1 MSMYMSISTTTT
13 TKTLPIPTTNFTT
26 HPSPK
31 PLFHLSFPPNSS
43 HPSSLHQHHP
53 NNKLSPLFASP
64 PPHDP
69 PPPPENQLDY
79 QTLTRLAVSEFLLQL
94 GVSHEDSVSIS
105 SNSHKYIQM
114 LSESVLELEELNSWR
129 NNDDNDNGGG
139 DGEEGFVGFKEK
151 VIRMAKEKGDNGK
164 VAFLESVGLSL
175 SSAISLARYLSGE
188 PLPALI
194 DKVKY
199 MKDILFCGSNGE
211 GLVGKNARRMMR
223 HLSIPVDDD
232 LQQTLAFFEKI
243 EARRGGLDMLGS
255 ADASFR
261 YLVESFPRLLLLS
274 VESNLKP
281 LVEFLEIIGVDRG
294 RMGDI
299 LLLFPPIMF
308 CDIKDIRRKLCAFE
322 EVGAMDKDVG
332 KMLLKYPWI
341 LSPSIQENYNEI
353 LLSFDEEKV
362 PKLRVDRAIR
372 SWPHILGCA
381 TSKLKLM
388 VEQIGELGVRNK
400 KLGQVIAKSPQ
411 LLLRKPQEFLEVVS
425 FLEDL
430 GFDNENVGKIL
441 ARCPELF
448 AASIEKTLTKKVEF
462 LDSIGV
468 SKVHLPRVINKYPEF
483 LVSDIDRT
491 LLPRMSYLMEIGLS
505 RRDIAFMVRRFSP
518 LLGYSIDEVLQ
529 PKVDFLLNTMDK
541 PLREVVD
548 YPRYFSYSLEKKIK
562 PRFWVLKARN
572 VECSLKD
579 MLGKND
585 DEFAT
590 EFMNV

>member
-1 MSMYMSISTTTT
+1 MKRSLVYKGFSRKSKGFKAPAMSLYMVHLPTTA

-43 HPSSLHQHHP
+43 LPSSLHHHHP
-53 NNKLSPLFASP
+53 NNKLSPLFASL

-94 GVSHEDSVSIS
+94 GVSHEDALSIS
-105 SNSHKYIQM
+105 SNSHKYTQM
-114 LSESVLELEELNSWR
+114 LSESVLELEQLDSWR

-139 DGEEGFVGFKEK
+139 DGEEDFVGFKEK

-175 SSAISLARYLSGE
+175 SSAISVARYLSGE

-261 YLVESFPRLLLLS
+261 YLVESFPRLLLL
-274 VESNLKP
+274 L
-281 LVEFLEIIGVDRG
+281 
-294 RMGDI
+294 
-299 LLLFPPIMF
+299 
-308 CDIKDIRRKLCAFE
+308 
-322 EVGAMDKDVG
+322 VGAMDKDAG

-341 LSPSIQENYNEI
+341 LSPSIQEI
-353 LLSFDEEKV
+353 IMRFSCSLMKKRVQAITFFQFTV

-411 LLLRKPQEFLEVVS
+411 LLLRKPHEFLEVVS

-483 LVSDIDRT
+483 LVRILT
-491 LLPRMSYLMEIGLS
+491 EPYFLGLS

-562 PRFWVLKARN
+562 PDSG
-572 VECSLKD
+572 C
-579 MLGKND
+579 
-585 DEFAT
+585 
-590 EFMNV
+590 

>member
-1 MSMYMSISTTTT
+1 MSISISTTTT
-13 TKTLPIPTTNFTT
+13 KTFPIPTTNFNN

-31 PLFHLSFPPNSS
+31 PLFHLSFPPNSL
-43 HPSSLHQHHP
+43 PSSLHHHKP
-53 NNKLSPLFASP
+53 SNKLSPLFASP

-79 QTLTRLAVSEFLLQL
+79 PTLTRQAVSEFLLQL
-94 GVSHEDSVSIS
+94 GISHEDAVSIS
-105 SNSHKYIQM
+105 SNSHKYTQM
-114 LSESVLELEELNSWR
+114 LNDSVMELDELDSWR
-129 NNDDNDNGGG
+129 NDNNNNGGGSGG

-175 SSAISLARYLSGE
+175 SSAINVARYMSGE

-194 DKVKY
+194 NKVKY
-199 MKDILFCGSNGE
+199 MKEILFCGSNGE
-211 GLVGKNARRMMR
+211 GLIGKNARRMMR

-232 LQQTLAFFEKI
+232 VQQTLAFFEK
-243 EARRGGLDMLGS
+243 
-255 ADASFR
+255 
-261 YLVESFPRLLLLS
+261 
-274 VESNLKP
+274 
-281 LVEFLEIIGVDRG
+281 
-294 RMGDI
+294 
-299 LLLFPPIMF
+299 
-308 CDIKDIRRKLCAFE
+308 
-322 EVGAMDKDVG
+322 
-332 KMLLKYPWI
+332 
-341 LSPSIQENYNEI
+341 
-353 LLSFDEEKV
+353 V
-362 PKLRVDRAIR
+362 PKLRADRAIR
-372 SWPHILGCA
+372 GLPHLLGCS

-388 VEQIGELGVRNK
+388 VEQIGELSVRNK

-430 GFDNENVGKIL
+430 GFDNEDVGKIL
-441 ARCPELF
+441 ARCPEFF
-448 AASIEKTLTKKVEF
+448 AASIEKTLKKKVEF
-462 LDSIGV
+462 LNSIGV
-468 SKVHLPRVINKYPEF
+468 SNDHLPRVINKYPEF

-491 LLPRMSYLMEIGLS
+491 LLPRMSYLMEIGFS

-518 LLGYSIDEVLQ
+518 LLGYSIGEVFQ
-529 PKVDFLLNTMDK
+529 PKIDFLINTMDK

-562 PRFWVLKARN
+562 PRFWVLKGRN
-572 VECSLKD
+572 VDCSLKD

-590 EFMNV
+590 EFMNI